1 MTDLTDKRELT
12 VFWTAQD
19 GRMSDELLRE
29 AASRFA
35 GLSPEECETVRERW
49 KKPVFRFRPELHAS
63 VSHSGGIWAC
73 ALTAD
78 GEVGLDIQTRT
89 EPQRMEQIARRYF
102 HPDEAAAVLS
112 ADDPTE
118 AFMRIWCRKE
128 AAVKQSGRGIDG
140 RFGAFCTVRP
150 GAEDALA
157 GPDGAP
163 FDIFGAELY
172 LTEFRIPAR
181 PDLFCCAAAPFPGEI
196 RLTAMDL

>member
-1 MTDLTDKRELT
+1 MKGLKEKKELT
-12 VFWTAQD
+12 VFWTVQD
-19 GRMSDELLRE
+19 GRVSDELLRE

-63 VSHSGGIWAC
+63 VSHSGGVWAC
-73 ALTAD
+73 ALTAE

-89 EPQRMEQIARRYF
+89 APQRMEQIARRYF

-112 ADDPTE
+112 AEDPAE

-140 RFGAFCTVRP
+140 RFGAFRTVCR
-150 GAEDALA
+150 GAEDGLA
-157 GPDGAP
+157 DPDGAP
-163 FDIFGAELY
+163 LDILGAELY

-181 PDLFCCAAAPFPGEI
+181 PDLFCCAASLFPCEI
-196 RLTAMDL
+196 RLTAMD